1 MDNLLAGSQDVLAD
15 IARTDRRDKRRWGK
29 KKIAYAILLVDRST
43 KAIRR
48 FISVSHDV
56 TL

>member
-1 MDNLLAGSQDVLAD
+1 MSSP
-15 IARTDRRDKRRWGK
+15 IARTDRRDERRWGK

-43 KAIRR
+43 TAIRR
-48 FISVSHDV
+48 FISVNHDV